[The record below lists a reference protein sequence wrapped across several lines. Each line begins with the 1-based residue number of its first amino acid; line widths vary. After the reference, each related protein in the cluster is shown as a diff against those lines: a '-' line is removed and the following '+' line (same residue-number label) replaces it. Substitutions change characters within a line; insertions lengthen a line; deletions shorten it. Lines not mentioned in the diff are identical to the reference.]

1 MSSCAVQLHMPY
13 ARAMKTKPPADP
25 LPPQLQKTLDIVARY
40 HHVLGRGPSIAEVAK
55 ELGLG
60 KSGGAVHLH
69 ELRRRGLLSGP
80 KIVKSGD
87 WRPTA
92 LGKKHQSA

>member
-1 MSSCAVQLHMPY
+1 
-13 ARAMKTKPPADP
+13 MKTTKLAEH
-25 LPPQLQKTLDIVARY
+25 LPPQLQRTLDIVARY
-40 HHVLGRGPSIAEVAK
+40 HGTLGRGPSIAEVAK

-69 ELRRRGLLSGP
+69 ELRRRGLPSGP
-80 KIVKSGD
+80 KIVNSGD